1 MSNTRRWKSLCAVL
15 VAVICLT
22 FSVFT
27 VFADEN
33 PVAESDTAA
42 TGTVTSGAE
51 VSPAANSQ
59 EPETATTGTEDSQAE
74 PKDASAAASAAE
86 SVPATES
93 APATESSQTEQTAA
107 SNVPWKLIIS
117 VGVIVLVIAVLFILA
132 KTKTKVGE
140 KISKFFK
147 DYKSELKKIVWM
159 PWKDLLKATGI
170 VLAVLLVAALLIGL
184 LDYGFSSLIRLLS
197 SIGK

>member
-1 MSNTRRWKSLCAVL
+1 M
-15 VAVICLT
+15 
-22 FSVFT
+22 
-27 VFADEN
+27 
-33 PVAESDTAA
+33 
-42 TGTVTSGAE
+42 
-51 VSPAANSQ
+51 
-59 EPETATTGTEDSQAE
+59 
-74 PKDASAAASAAE
+74 
-86 SVPATES
+86 
-93 APATESSQTEQTAA
+93 
-107 SNVPWKLIIS
+107 
-117 VGVIVLVIAVLFILA
+117 IAVLFILA